1 MSEFKVGQVILIR
14 EGAFDPADCEVLA
27 VTEKAVC
34 LKSVYYGYQCW
45 MPKGWLKP
53 YKPGDE
59 SYSGE
64 YVVPAYVKL
73 NHNQERVLNI
83 SE

>member
-14 EGAFDPADCEVLA
+14 ERAFDPADCEVLA

-34 LKSVYYGYQCW
+34 LKSVYLGHRCW
-45 MPKGWLKP
+45 MPKSWLKP
-53 YKPGDE
+53 YKPEDP

-64 YVVPAYVKL
+64 YTVKHRVVL
-73 NHNQERVLNI
+73 SIEQERVLNI